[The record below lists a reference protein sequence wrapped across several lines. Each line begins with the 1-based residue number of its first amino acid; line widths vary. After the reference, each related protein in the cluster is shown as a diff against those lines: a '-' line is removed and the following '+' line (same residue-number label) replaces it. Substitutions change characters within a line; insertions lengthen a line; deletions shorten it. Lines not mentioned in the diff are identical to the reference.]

1 MLFTA
6 GHDTTTAAI
15 LFCIYELA
23 INQVIF
29 SNNKSG

>member
-6 GHDTTTAAI
+6 GHDTTTAAT

-23 INQVIF
+23 INQVI
-29 SNNKSG
+29 SVAAATH